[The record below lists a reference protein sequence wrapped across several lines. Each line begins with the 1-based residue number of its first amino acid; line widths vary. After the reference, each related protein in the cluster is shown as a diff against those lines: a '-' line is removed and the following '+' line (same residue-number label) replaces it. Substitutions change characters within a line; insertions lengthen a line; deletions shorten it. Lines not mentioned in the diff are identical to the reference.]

1 MANCQKCRKKF
12 SFFTIWDARHPNP
25 LGDGCLCK
33 ACYQPYGLFLDI
45 YKMNLK
51 KDDIDPK
58 ALSWVAL
65 CYLLAAQQ
73 VNLVRTIT
81 AAIVGLT
88 ETKDS
93 WEVCR
98 QRAMELTTK
107 AMKMLAPDSEGQVFV
122 KGLCAR
128 AEKITKSPP
137 REIPIQRYASVWGD
151 SILDIEYEAVMR
163 SGVSIDEL
171 NNFVASMPG
180 HQWLISALIE
190 SKLD

>member
-1 MANCQKCRKKF
+1 M
-12 SFFTIWDARHPNP
+12 
-25 LGDGCLCK
+25 

-45 YKMNLK
+45 YKTNLK
-51 KDDIDPK
+51 KDDTDPK

-65 CYLLAAQQ
+65 CYLLAAQR

-88 ETKDS
+88 ETQNS
-93 WEVCR
+93 WKVCR
-98 QRAMELTTK
+98 QRAKELTTK
-107 AMKMLAPDSEGQVFV
+107 AMRMLAPDSEGQVFV
-122 KGLCAR
+122 KGLFAI
-128 AEKITKSPP
+128 AEKITKSPF

-171 NNFVASMPG
+171 NNLVASLPG

-190 SKLD
+190 PKLD